1 MDREIKALAQALA
14 PGRKTVFFGGA
25 GVSTESG
32 IPDFRSAGGVYGRQY
47 PHPPEVMV
55 SHSFF
60 MAHPEEFY
68 DFYRREMVYP
78 KAEPNAAHRKLAEL
92 EAQGRVTAVVTQN
105 IDGLHQM
112 AGSKQVL
119 ELHGSIHRNRCMRC
133 GRRYGLEAILDTEG
147 VPRCECG
154 GIIKPEVVLYEEAL
168 DQRTLTAAVD
178 AISQADTL
186 LIAGT
191 SLAVYPAAGLI
202 RYFEGDCLALVN
214 LSPTPMD
221 QKADLLIRARS
232 ARCFPR
238 FSRNRQKPFSRY
250 GRRAFVD
257 RGGNQCRSSVG
268 SKIRAAPSRSSRTC
282 R

>member
-1 MDREIKALAQALA
+1 MENQEQIKKLREVIAHSHNIVAF
-14 PGRKTVFFGGA
+14 TGA
-25 GVSTESG
+25 GFSTESGIKDFRGTGGIFTAGKERTNHPITTESG

-221 QKADLLIRARS
+221 QKADLLIR
-232 ARCFPR
+232 
-238 FSRNRQKPFSRY
+238 
-250 GRRAFVD
+250 G
-257 RGGNQCRSSVG
+257 
-268 SKIRAAPSRSSRTC
+268 KIGEVLSQIQ
-282 R
+282 

>member
-154 GIIKPEVVLYEEAL
+154 GIIKPEVVYEGAL

-221 QKADLLIRARS
+221 QKADLLIR
-232 ARCFPR
+232 
-238 FSRNRQKPFSRY
+238 
-250 GRRAFVD
+250 G
-257 RGGNQCRSSVG
+257 
-268 SKIRAAPSRSSRTC
+268 KIGEVLSQIQ
-282 R
+282 

>member
-1 MDREIKALAQALA
+1 M
-14 PGRKTVFFGGA
+14 
-25 GVSTESG
+25 
-32 IPDFRSAGGVYGRQY
+32 
-47 PHPPEVMV
+47 
-55 SHSFF
+55 
-60 MAHPEEFY
+60 
-68 DFYRREMVYP
+68 
-78 KAEPNAAHRKLAEL
+78 
-92 EAQGRVTAVVTQN
+92 
-105 IDGLHQM
+105 
-112 AGSKQVL
+112 
-119 ELHGSIHRNRCMRC
+119 
-133 GRRYGLEAILDTEG
+133 
-147 VPRCECG
+147 PRCECG

-221 QKADLLIRARS
+221 QKASDPGQDRRGALPDSVETTKALLPLWEEG
-232 ARCFPR
+232 F
-238 FSRNRQKPFSRY
+238 F
-250 GRRAFVD
+250 D